1 MEPLQ
6 ENDAI
11 EVDEDILHAR
21 VIKKHA
27 KDYKKIER
35 LIEGHRLRMAEHV
48 TSEFCV
54 LLNRMSKLCFAYYQG
69 TLHPDTQFASIDR
82 GMGNSIRRNK
92 GGMK

>member
-11 EVDEDILHAR
+11 EVDEDVLHAR

-27 KDYKKIER
+27 KDFKKIER
-35 LIEGHRLRMAEHV
+35 LIEGHELRMTEHAI
-48 TSEFCV
+48 SEFCV
-54 LLNRMSKLCFAYYQG
+54 LLNRMLKLCFASYQG

-82 GMGNSIRRNK
+82 SMGNSIRRIK